1 MEVDLTRFSDW
12 LCKEKVR
19 GRAGLWE
26 KILNSV
32 LNDKIDLLCR
42 ILCSLLDL
50 LILSL
55 EKNLV

>member
-12 LCKEKVR
+12 LYKEKVR

-32 LNDKIDLLCR
+32 LK
-42 ILCSLLDL
+42 
-50 LILSL
+50 
-55 EKNLV
+55 